1 MSHSRSRR
9 APIGVAV
16 RSSTQSSEPRRSPPS
31 VCSSSRFRRVAA
43 SSWRKPAGAYV
54 SGGRRWAGRR
64 REEASTYASA
74 PPAARAA
81 RHGSS
86 PSTGAGSGSRAVAQG
101 RPSRHAAST
110 AGGRSGARSSSRG
123 ARRSSSSRTSSQPR
137 TSLARKAPVAKSM
150 AAMPKRSP
158 SAASAASRLGAPGSR
173 LSSSRI
179 VPGVMTRAPWRPP
192 DRRSPT
198 ASAMGDA
205 YPNSGPLCQWS
216 GRTRLRR
223 RALPDGG
230 APYLQTFLQP
240 FLRQLCEQQSA
251 SAVQVAPDGKHA
263 GSVVVV
269 LLVDAVVVVVAAT
282 VVVVGAAVVVVVV
295 VDTLVVVVVV
305 GAVAVVVVPAT
316 GGVVVVLGRVV
327 VVVVLGRVVVVL
339 VGPAAASR
347 FRAWKLPSPVT
358 RS

>member
-1 MSHSRSRR
+1 MARR
-9 APIGVAV
+9 CSALM
-16 RSSTQSSEPRRSPPS
+16 RRY
-31 VCSSSRFRRVAA
+31 C
-43 SSWRKPAGAYV
+43 
-54 SGGRRWAGRR
+54 
-64 REEASTYASA
+64 
-74 PPAARAA
+74 
-81 RHGSS
+81 
-86 PSTGAGSGSRAVAQG
+86 
-101 RPSRHAAST
+101 
-110 AGGRSGARSSSRG
+110 ARS
-123 ARRSSSSRTSSQPR
+123 
-137 TSLARKAPVAKSM
+137 
-150 AAMPKRSP
+150 
-158 SAASAASRLGAPGSR
+158 
-173 LSSSRI
+173 
-179 VPGVMTRAPWRPP
+179 APWRPP

-305 GAVAVVVVPAT
+305 GAVVVVVVPAT
-316 GGVVVVLGRVV
+316 VVVVVVLGRVV
-327 VVVVLGRVVVVL
+327 VVVVLVEVVVVL
-339 VGPAAASR
+339 VGAAAASR
-347 FRAWKLPSPVT
+347 FRASKLPSPVT

>member
-1 MSHSRSRR
+1 MARR
-9 APIGVAV
+9 CSALM
-16 RSSTQSSEPRRSPPS
+16 RRY
-31 VCSSSRFRRVAA
+31 C
-43 SSWRKPAGAYV
+43 
-54 SGGRRWAGRR
+54 
-64 REEASTYASA
+64 
-74 PPAARAA
+74 
-81 RHGSS
+81 
-86 PSTGAGSGSRAVAQG
+86 
-101 RPSRHAAST
+101 
-110 AGGRSGARSSSRG
+110 ARS
-123 ARRSSSSRTSSQPR
+123 
-137 TSLARKAPVAKSM
+137 
-150 AAMPKRSP
+150 
-158 SAASAASRLGAPGSR
+158 
-173 LSSSRI
+173 
-179 VPGVMTRAPWRPP
+179 APWRPP

-251 SAVQVAPDGKHA
+251 SAVQLAPDGKHA

-282 VVVVGAAVVVVVV
+282 VVVVVGAAVVVVVV

-305 GAVAVVVVPAT
+305 GAVVVVVVPAT
-316 GGVVVVLGRVV
+316 VVVVVVLGRVV
-327 VVVVLGRVVVVL
+327 VVVVLGRVVVVVVLVEVVVVL
-339 VGPAAASR
+339 VGAAAASR
-347 FRAWKLPSPVT
+347 FRASKLPSPVT